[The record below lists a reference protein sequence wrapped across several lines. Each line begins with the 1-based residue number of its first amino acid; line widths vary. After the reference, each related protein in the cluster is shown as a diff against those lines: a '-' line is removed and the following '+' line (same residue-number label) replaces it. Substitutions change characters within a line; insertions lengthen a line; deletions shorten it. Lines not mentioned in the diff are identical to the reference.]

1 MTRRPAEDDEL
12 VPLPVDSRPGAR
24 PGIAAG
30 DAPNRPGLDR
40 RWRAVGLGTILTV
53 LVGAA
58 ALSRPGGEPAD
69 RPPAPTGSAAPTGS
83 GTAASPTAGA
93 GDEPAPAGWRR
104 GSPGPLRHREFAV
117 QVWTGSE
124 LVVWGGDPDGDYGA
138 AYDPATDRW
147 RLIAPSPLPA
157 RCQGA
162 SVWTGREVLVW
173 GEACRLSAGPSPGP
187 SRRDL
192 GAAAYDPATD
202 RWRLLPPGPVTGG
215 QPLLSVWTGTEWV
228 LAESMGPAAAFDP
241 TTDRWRPLPSL
252 PRPSVSIVGYWTG
265 REILILG
272 AEISENGPSTAGAA
286 YRHWAAALDP
296 ASEQWR
302 GFAAPPLELA
312 TAVWD
317 GKRLIAWDQNL
328 HSAALEPAPG
338 SGWEPLGD
346 LPLDFTDCSPQGVLL
361 GEVVFAEHCGRGALF
376 DPEAGRWEE
385 IPHPRS
391 LAELPVWTGTEAL
404 FWVGSFAGSADGVW
418 RFSP

>member
-1 MTRRPAEDDEL
+1 MTRRPPEQEAEEEL
-12 VPLPVDSRPGAR
+12 VSLPVERHHPPPDRPE
-24 PGIAAG
+24 
-30 DAPNRPGLDR
+30 RPGLDR
-40 RWRAVGLGTILTV
+40 RWRDLGLGALLV
-53 LVGAA
+53 MLVGAA
-58 ALSRPGGEPAD
+58 VLSRLGDASDAD
-69 RPPAPTGSAAPTGS
+69 RAPVAPVA
-83 GTAASPTAGA
+83 GTS
-93 GDEPAPAGWRR
+93 DEPEPPGWRR
-104 GSPGPLRHREFAV
+104 GAPGPLRHRDFAV

-124 LVVWGGDPDGDYGA
+124 LVVWGGDPDGDSGA
-138 AYDPATDRW
+138 AYDPAADRW
-147 RLIAPSPLPA
+147 RTIAPSPIPA

-173 GEACRLSAGPSPGP
+173 GEACRLSPGPSPGRA
-187 SRRDL
+187 RRDL

-202 RWRLLPPGPVTGG
+202 RWRVLPTGPVTSG
-215 QPLLSVWTGTEWV
+215 QSLLSVWTGTEWV

-252 PRPSVSIVGYWTG
+252 PRPFVSIAGYWTG

-272 AEISENGPSTAGAA
+272 AEISENGPSTVGAA

-296 ASEQWR
+296 VSEQWR
-302 GFAAPPLELA
+302 GFAAPPLELAA

-328 HSAALEPAPG
+328 RSAALDPAPG
-338 SGWEPLGD
+338 GEWEALDD

-376 DPEAGRWEE
+376 DPKAERWVQ

-418 RFSP
+418 RYSP